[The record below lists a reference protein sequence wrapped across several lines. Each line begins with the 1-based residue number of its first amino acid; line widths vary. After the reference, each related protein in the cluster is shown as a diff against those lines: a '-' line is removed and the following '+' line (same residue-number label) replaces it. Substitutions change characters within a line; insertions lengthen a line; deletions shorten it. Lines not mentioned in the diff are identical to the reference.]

1 MTTLDELGAQLEEIK
16 NKSCAGRIKESLNSL
31 NEDLTKT
38 MNDPNYDDYF
48 SDQILA
54 IDIYKVTKLCLSY
67 GGPSS
72 FIEVTTNKE
81 GEIMSIIY
89 RFSDWYDT
97 ATIEIEEGSPAYEYA
112 VQTLENM
119 ES

>member
-1 MTTLDELGAQLEEIK
+1 MKRRLTKMTTKQL
-16 NKSCAGRIKESLNSL
+16 SCAERIKESLSSL
-31 NEDLTKT
+31 NEDLTKV
-38 MNDPNYDDYF
+38 MDNPDYDDYF
-48 SDQILA
+48 DDQILA

-72 FIEVTTNKE
+72 YLEVTTNKE
-81 GEIMSIIY
+81 GEIMGIIY
-89 RFSDWYDT
+89 RFSDWFDT
-97 ATIEIEEGSPAYEYA
+97 ATVEVLEGTPAYIYA

>member
-1 MTTLDELGAQLEEIK
+1 MTTKQL
-16 NKSCAGRIKESLNSL
+16 SCADRIKESLNSL
-31 NEDLTKT
+31 NEDLTKS

-54 IDIYKVTKLCLSY
+54 IDIYQVTKLCLSY

-89 RFSDWYDT
+89 RFSDWFDT
-97 ATIEIEEGSPAYEYA
+97 ATIKIEEGSPAYEYA